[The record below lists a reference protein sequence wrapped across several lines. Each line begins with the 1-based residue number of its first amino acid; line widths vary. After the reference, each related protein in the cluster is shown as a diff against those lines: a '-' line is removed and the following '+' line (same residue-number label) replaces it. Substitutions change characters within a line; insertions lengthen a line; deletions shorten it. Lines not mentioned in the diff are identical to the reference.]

1 MPADPSDRLIV
12 ALDVDTLE
20 AALSLVERLDGVVT
34 RFKIGSQLFTATGP
48 AAVEAVRKRG
58 GEVFL
63 DLKYHDI
70 PNTVAGAVRAA
81 GQLGVSLVDVHALG
95 GAPMIAA
102 ASHALGSDGARLIA
116 VTLLTSHDQA
126 GLEAIGIAG
135 SPADAALR
143 LARLAQSAGAQ
154 GVVTSPHEVERIR
167 RACGAGFLIVTPG
180 IRPSGAEPG
189 DQARFATP
197 SAALKS
203 GADFMVVGRPI
214 LAAPDPIAAA
224 EAIVQ
229 ELEAAV

>member
-1 MPADPSDRLIV
+1 MTPRERLIV
-12 ALDVDTLE
+12 ALDVADAR
-20 AALSLVERLDGVVT
+20 AALALVDKLAGRVGM
-34 RFKIGSQLFTATGP
+34 FKVGTQLFTSAGP
-48 AAVEAVRKRG
+48 ELVRRLIG
-58 GEVFL
+58 AGERIFL

-95 GAPMIAA
+95 GGPMIAA
-102 ASHALGSDGARLIA
+102 AHHALGSNGARLIA

-135 SPADAALR
+135 SPADAGLR

-154 GVVTSPHEVERIR
+154 GVVTSPHEVEGIR
-167 RACGAGFLIVTPG
+167 RACGPGFLIVTPG

-214 LAAPDPIAAA
+214 LAAPDPVAAA

>member
-1 MPADPSDRLIV
+1 MTPRERLIV
-12 ALDVDTLE
+12 ALDVADAR
-20 AALSLVERLDGVVT
+20 AALALVDKLAGRVGM
-34 RFKIGSQLFTATGP
+34 FKVGTQLFTATGP
-48 AAVEAVRKRG
+48 ELVRRLIEA
-58 GEVFL
+58 GERIFL

-81 GQLGVSLVDVHALG
+81 DELGVSLVDVHALG
-95 GAPMIAA
+95 GGPMIAA
-102 ASHALGSDGARLIA
+102 ASHALGSTGARLIA

-135 SPADAALR
+135 SPADAGLR

-154 GVVTSPHEVERIR
+154 GVVTSPHEVEGIR
-167 RACGAGFLIVTPG
+167 RACGPGFLIVTPG

-214 LAAPDPIAAA
+214 LAAPDPAAA
-224 EAIVQ
+224 VEAIVQ

>member
-1 MPADPSDRLIV
+1 MTPRERLIV
-12 ALDVDTLE
+12 ALDVADAR
-20 AALSLVERLDGVVT
+20 AALALVDKLAGRVGM
-34 RFKIGSQLFTATGP
+34 FKVGTQLFTSTGP
-48 AAVEAVRKRG
+48 ELVRRLIG
-58 GEVFL
+58 AGERIFL